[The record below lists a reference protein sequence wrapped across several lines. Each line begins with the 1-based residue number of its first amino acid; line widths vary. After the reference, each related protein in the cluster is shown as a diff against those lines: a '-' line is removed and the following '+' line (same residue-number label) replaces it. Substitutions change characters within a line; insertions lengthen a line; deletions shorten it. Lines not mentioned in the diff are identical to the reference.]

1 METLH
6 SAVEMP
12 GPWKTW
18 KTKLRFSTF
27 PTAPWKSPP
36 TRFPQSHRAEDDP
49 WTRKCWPTKQLP
61 DPPPA
66 GYKLCVLGRSPM
78 AAFEVTPYG
87 RF

>member
-6 SAVEMP
+6 STVEMP

-36 TRFPQSHRAEDDP
+36 TRFPHSHRADDDSLFTP
-49 WTRKCWPTKQLP
+49 GRENVGQQNSCRTRLRQGINHMFWVGRLWPLLK
-61 DPPPA
+61 
-66 GYKLCVLGRSPM
+66 
-78 AAFEVTPYG
+78 
-87 RF
+87 